1 MGCVQCC
8 TAHYFA
14 NKELFMK
21 HTVEEI
27 TLKNGA
33 KGLCIHVPDATV
45 MNLYM
50 NFRAGEYLVE
60 HHKWETPHLMEHM
73 LLGAND
79 EYPRARDFQ
88 AEVEKNGAY
97 SNASTDV
104 YDIVYETECADF
116 EWKRVMGLILTA
128 IERPLFLQEEFEA
141 EYGNVKEEL
150 AARANSHYRQLGAE
164 SRKAYGL
171 VSETDKERLVLMD
184 NVTLDDIREHYHR
197 THTTENMRFVVAGN
211 ITPTRKTAIIDM
223 LENIRLPR
231 GERFMMPDEIV
242 KPLKTPV
249 CLPNKTVDTL
259 YFYIDAF
266 IERRLLEKEL
276 DSLSI
281 VNALLTETL
290 YSKILGT
297 AREKGLVY
305 GMNSG
310 FQQIKLSSNFWFG
323 SQVSPTNAAAL
334 FDIIIEQLGNIF
346 KGEIAE
352 VDIAAAQAYSI
363 GRYQRSAQ
371 TVASIA
377 SGYTGRYFFD
387 DHIDD
392 YYAIPERIMAVTKQQ
407 IIDTTRA
414 MFSDNIG
421 GLGIY
426 GNVNEKLA
434 DELNKQIAVLWQQDW

>member
-1 MGCVQCC
+1 MTIVLDD
-8 TAHYFA
+8 T
-14 NKELFMK
+14 MK

-27 TLKNGA
+27 SLQNGA
-33 KGLCIHVPDATV
+33 KGLFVHVPDATV
-45 MNLYM
+45 MNLYI

-60 HHKWETPHLMEHM
+60 HDKWETPHLMEHM

-79 EYPRARDFQ
+79 DYPRARDFQ

-116 EWKRVMGLILTA
+116 EWKRVAGLILTA

-150 AARANSHYRQLGAE
+150 AARANNHYRQLGAE

-171 VSETDKERLVLMD
+171 VSETDRERLQLME
-184 NVTLDDIREHYHR
+184 NVTLDDIREHYRR
-197 THTTENMRFVVAGN
+197 THTSDNMRFVIAGN
-211 ITPTRKTAIIDM
+211 ITPARKKALTEM
-223 LENIRLPR
+223 LDGIQLPR
-231 GERFMMPDEIV
+231 GERFEMPDEV
-242 KPLKTPV
+242 VRSLDKPV

-259 YFYIDAF
+259 YFYIDTF
-266 IERRLLEKEL
+266 IERRLSESEL
-276 DSLSI
+276 DALGI

-297 AREKGLVY
+297 ARERGLVY

-310 FQQIKLSSNFWFG
+310 YQQIKLSSNFWFG

-334 FDIIIEQLGNIF
+334 FEIIIEQLGNIF
-346 KGEIAE
+346 RGEIAE
-352 VDIAAAQAYSI
+352 ADIVAAQAYAI

-371 TVASIA
+371 TVASTA
-377 SGYTGRYFFD
+377 GGYTGRYFFD
-387 DHIDD
+387 EHIDD
-392 YYAIPERIMAVTKQQ
+392 YYAIPERIQAVTKQQ
-407 IIDTTRA
+407 IIDITRE
-414 MFSDNIG
+414 MFAENIG
-421 GLGIY
+421 GLGVY
-426 GNVNEKLA
+426 GSVNDKLA
-434 DELNKQIAVLWQQDW
+434 HELNEQIAALWQQEW